1 MADPLASWWRRRTS
15 WPTPSLEQLVALKG
29 SHTVSVIVPAR
40 NEQAT
45 VAGVVGPLL
54 DELPPGLVDEVL
66 VVDGGSSDDTASV
79 AAAAGARVLRLPATS
94 DGQLLTGKGGAL
106 WWGQQ
111 QAAGDLLVFLDADV
125 LPSRAATAARLLTP
139 LLLDPSVAFVKA
151 AFDRPLTVD
160 GVLQHGS
167 GGRVTELLARPLINA
182 WWPPLAGFVQPLS
195 GELAVRRDLLS
206 RLPFAT
212 GYGLEL
218 AMLIDVLELVGLEAM
233 AQVDIGER
241 HHRHHSDAALGRMSA
256 EVLAA
261 ALERLGRPQ
270 GDRLLQF
277 SRSTDGFDVASSDVR
292 VTMLPPV
299 ASLEQGQAS

>member
-1 MADPLASWWRRRTS
+1 
-15 WPTPSLEQLVALKG
+15 V
-29 SHTVSVIVPAR
+29 
-40 NEQAT
+40 
-45 VAGVVGPLL
+45 
-54 DELPPGLVDEVL
+54 
-66 VVDGGSSDDTASV
+66 
-79 AAAAGARVLRLPATS
+79 
-94 DGQLLTGKGGAL
+94 
-106 WWGQQ
+106 
-111 QAAGDLLVFLDADV
+111 GDLLVFLDADV

-182 WWPPLAGFVQPLS
+182 WWPALAGFVQPLS
-195 GELAVRRDLLS
+195 GELAARRDLLS

-218 AMLIDVLELVGLEAM
+218 AMLVDVLDLVGLDAM

-261 ALERLGRPQ
+261 ALDRLGLPQ

-277 SRSTDGFDVASSDVR
+277 SRSADGFDVATTEVHVS
-292 VTMLPPV
+292 MLPPV
-299 ASLEQGQAS
+299 ASLAEGKAS

>member
-1 MADPLASWWRRRTS
+1 MADSLPSWWRRRTS
-15 WPTPSLEQLVALKG
+15 WPSPPVEELAALKG
-29 SHTVSVIVPAR
+29 ARTISVIVPAR

-54 DELPPGLVDEVL
+54 DELVPHLVDEVL
-66 VVDGGSSDDTASV
+66 VVDGGSTDDTAAV
-79 AAAAGARVLRLPATS
+79 ATAAGARVLRLPTS
-94 DGQLLTGKGGAL
+94 AEGHSLTGKGGAL
-106 WWGQQ
+106 WWAQQ
-111 QAAGDLLVFLDADV
+111 QAVGDLLVFLDADV

-139 LLLDPSVAFVKA
+139 LLLDPSVSFVKA

-182 WWPPLAGFVQPLS
+182 WWPALAGFVQPLS
-195 GELAVRRDLLS
+195 GELAARRELLS
-206 RLPFAT
+206 LLPFAT

-218 AMLIDVLELVGLEAM
+218 AMLVDVLDLVGLDAM

-261 ALERLGRPQ
+261 ALDRLGLPQ

-277 SRSTDGFDVASSDVR
+277 SRSADGFDVATTEVHVS
-292 VTMLPPV
+292 MLPPV
-299 ASLEQGQAS
+299 ASLAEGKAS